1 MAETEEEAKN
11 RRAGEIA
18 AEREE
23 RKRQRL
29 ADLEEEKKLLEE
41 LLLIERDAVKQGEL
55 TLAIDLK
62 LAQAEQILRGGQE
75 KKIANLKKLQEL
87 DKEQT
92 ASTQALTDALGG
104 LVGMNK
110 SYETSML
117 GSISATLTSGKAFK
131 KWAGSMMKTFSIQ
144 NMAYSVLLKFTQ
156 ATTQLMWEQDAA
168 LVSFNRQTGAARL
181 YGDELAALEE
191 NLYTHGVNMTDA
203 AEAGGALVRTV
214 HGLKTMS
221 SLARKDLME
230 TTAILQELG
239 VSADTTGANVHF
251 MTRALGMSVKESA
264 KYQIELFALAQQI
277 GMPPAEMAE
286 GFKSAQPKLAAF
298 GKDAGRVF
306 KKLATAARASG
317 MEVQQMLGIVEQFDT
332 FEGAATSVG
341 KLNALLG
348 GPFLNS
354 MEMVMQTDPTERM
367 RMLSGALNKAGKS
380 FDQLTYYEKKS
391 IAAAAGLSDV
401 NELALVMAGNFTGVA
416 GGAQKS
422 QAEIQRLAEQ
432 TKEFNEIGEE
442 LLQIMR
448 MFAVQ
453 MRPVI
458 KKFKDF
464 LESIQEQKKAFEEI
478 RPSIVKLAAT
488 ILVLSAAW
496 TAMGISAAFGWGA
509 VLLPLG
515 AVLIAIGITMAL
527 YEQLGFL
534 EAAFWGLSIATGA
547 VAVAMYGLTWPLLG
561 IVVAVGAALAA
572 LTALMNM
579 MFFTDVG
586 ESNFIQGIRKFGK
599 ANHKLGEEMHGV
611 KSASDELNKS
621 LKNTS
626 DISISTLRSEKALAK
641 AQRPRSARARVR
653 AEAGVGTTALAA
665 ANTASSRPAASST
678 LTTAP
683 AAAQEVVVKLEWG
696 DHADRYL
703 KGTIKDTANKAL
715 SAVTDGN

>member
-1 MAETEEEAKN
+1 VNLAIQLK
-11 RRAGEIA
+11 RAQADQIRHGGQELII
-18 AEREE
+18 
-23 RKRQRL
+23 
-29 ADLEEEKKLLEE
+29 ADLE
-41 LLLIERDAVKQGEL
+41 KQ
-55 TLAIDLK
+55 I
-62 LAQAEQILRGGQE
+62 
-75 KKIANLKKLQEL
+75 EL
-87 DKEQT
+87 DKLET

-110 SYETSML
+110 NYETSML
-117 GSISATLTSGKAFK
+117 GSISATLTSGKALK
-131 KWAGSMMKTFSIQ
+131 KWAGSMIKTFSIQ

-264 KYQIELFALAQQI
+264 KYQRELFALAQQI

-317 MEVQQMLGIVEQFDT
+317 IEIQQMLGIVEQFDT

-380 FDQLTYYEKKS
+380 FDQMTYYEKKS

-401 NELALVMAGNFTGVA
+401 SELALVMAGNFNGVA

-422 QAEIQRLAEQ
+422 QAEIQRLAAQ
-432 TKEFNEIGEE
+432 TREMNEIWDE
-442 LLQIMR
+442 LNQIMR
-448 MFAVQ
+448 MFAFQ
-453 MRPVI
+453 MKPII

-464 LESIQEQKKAFEEI
+464 LEWIQGQKKAFEEI
-478 RPSIVKLAAT
+478 RPSIVKLTAM

-496 TAMGISAAFGWGA
+496 TAMGISAMAAWGA

-534 EAAFWGLSIATGA
+534 EAAFWGLSIATG
-547 VAVAMYGLTWPLLG
+547 VAAFAMYGFTAPFFG
-561 IVVAVGAALAA
+561 IAIAAAAALAA

-715 SAVTDGN
+715 SAVTEGTT